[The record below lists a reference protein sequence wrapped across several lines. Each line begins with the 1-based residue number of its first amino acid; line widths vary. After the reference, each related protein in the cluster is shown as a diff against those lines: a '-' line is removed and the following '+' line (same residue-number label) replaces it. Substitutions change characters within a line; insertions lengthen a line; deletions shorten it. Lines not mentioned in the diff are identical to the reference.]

1 MLLLDV
7 VGDVELQIAL
17 RGLLPADVEDGEV
30 CQVGHPGDGGTPFG
44 DGVTVGDDDHVAPL
58 HAYIWYEAQ
67 MRACF
72 FEGFWFL
79 FVIFASETIN
89 CT

>member
-30 CQVGHPGDGGTPFG
+30 CQVGHLSDGGTPLG
-44 DGVTVGDDDHVAPL
+44 DGITVGDDDHIAAL
-58 HAYIWYEAQ
+58 QRLQHLA
-67 MRACF
+67 
-72 FEGFWFL
+72 EGFYNK
-79 FVIFASETIN
+79 VV
-89 CT
+89 

>member
-30 CQVGHPGDGGTPFG
+30 CQVGHPGDGDTPLG

-58 HAYIWYEAQ
+58 TTRKIK
-67 MRACF
+67 
-72 FEGFWFL
+72 
-79 FVIFASETIN
+79 
-89 CT
+89 